1 MDNENKSFTSSLLA
15 SPEKA
20 LCDLIITMQQ
30 TVLANLYRGGF
41 WSTKTSFPPNFSN
54 KTTSV
59 AMEYHIVPQPHYLIK
74 NKVYESRIQ

>member
-20 LCDLIITMQQ
+20 LCDLIMTMQQ
-30 TVLANLYRGGF
+30 TALANLYRSKWS
-41 WSTKTSFPPNFSN
+41 WSTKTSFPPNLPN

-59 AMEYHIVPQPHYLIK
+59 AMEYYIATPTSLPH
-74 NKVYESRIQ
+74 